1 MFNLF
6 DDVPLF
12 TASSALG
19 PEAARCPEM
28 TVPLLT
34 SVAALFPQILHDGRQ
49 KKIKIRSKK
58 SVFYIIKEKQ
68 CY

>member
-19 PEAARCPEM
+19 PQAAKCPEM
-28 TVPLLT
+28 TVPLLR
-34 SVAALFPQILHDGRQ
+34 SVAALFLQILHDDR
-49 KKIKIRSKK
+49 
-58 SVFYIIKEKQ
+58 
-68 CY
+68 